1 MKALFVCTGNSFRSP
16 VAEALLKKLRK
27 DIEVKS
33 AGTEPAH
40 GIAPNAKELLEKENA
55 STYLKEKPEALN
67 EKTVAEADLIVVMK
81 EKHKQEIMR
90 RYSSNVEEKIRV
102 WNIEDPLFLPAG
114 HDKIIFEIIKK
125 KVEDLAHSL

>member
-1 MKALFVCTGNSFRSP
+1 MKVLFVCTGNSFRSP

-33 AGTEPAH
+33 AGTEPASH
-40 GIAPNAKELLEKENA
+40 IAQNAKELLKKENA

-90 RYSSNVEEKIRV
+90 RYSFNVGEKIRV
-102 WNIEDPLFLPAG
+102 WNIEDPLFLPPG
-114 HDKIIFEIIKK
+114 QDKIIFEIIKK